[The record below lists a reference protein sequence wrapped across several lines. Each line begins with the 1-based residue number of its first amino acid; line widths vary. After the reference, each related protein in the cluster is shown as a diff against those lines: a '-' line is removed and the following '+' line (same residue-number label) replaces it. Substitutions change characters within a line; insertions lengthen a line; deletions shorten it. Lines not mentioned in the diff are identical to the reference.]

1 MKLGQFKFHHI
12 TDDKS
17 SPRSRDRA
25 LFAGITR
32 EESGFPINL
41 GSHQLKGPRNTRKED
56 KIIISHNW

>member
-32 EESGFPINL
+32 RRIRFSY
-41 GSHQLKGPRNTRKED
+41 
-56 KIIISHNW
+56 